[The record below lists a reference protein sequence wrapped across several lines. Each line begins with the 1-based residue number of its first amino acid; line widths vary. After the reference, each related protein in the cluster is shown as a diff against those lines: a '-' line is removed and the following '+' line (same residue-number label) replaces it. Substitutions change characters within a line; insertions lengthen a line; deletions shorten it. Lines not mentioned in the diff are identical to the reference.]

1 MNASGIKKVVIVAVI
16 LLAFLPVLPMIIPKP
31 MTFDR
36 ITTAIRDAG
45 LPIEGYTEVLPP
57 QLESIAHVGLYVAG
71 VRVDIYQYDDAGKIA
86 RHFEYQKQDPGTA
99 IVEMWGLA
107 QSLGAAPSRNLP
119 TLAARRGK
127 FMIVATGE
135 DKALLQHIINI
146 FKAA

>member
-1 MNASGIKKVVIVAVI
+1 MNASGVKKTIIVAVI
-16 LLAFLPVLPMIIPKP
+16 LIALLPALPMIVPKP
-31 MTFDR
+31 LTFDR

-57 QLESIAHVGLYVAG
+57 GLESIAQVSLYVED
-71 VRVDIYQYDDAGKIA
+71 VRVDIYQYDDEGKIA
-86 RHFEYQKQDPGTA
+86 RNLEYQRPDPGTA
-99 IVEMWGLA
+99 VVEAWGLA
-107 QSLGAAPSRNLP
+107 QSLGAAAPRNLP

-135 DKALLQHIINI
+135 DKALLQRIINI

>member
-1 MNASGIKKVVIVAVI
+1 MNASGLKKLAIAAVVLVI
-16 LLAFLPVLPMIIPKP
+16 LIPFLPMIIPKS

-36 ITTAIRDAG
+36 ITTAIRDG
-45 LPIEGYTEVLPP
+45 GMPIEQYTEPP
-57 QLESIAHVGLYVAG
+57 TPGLESIAQVSFYTLGA
-71 VRVDIYQYDDAGKIA
+71 RVDIYQYDDEGKIA

-99 IVEMWGLA
+99 IVEAWGLA

-135 DKALLQHIINI
+135 DKELLKRIIDM

>member
-1 MNASGIKKVVIVAVI
+1 MNASGVKKAIIVAVI
-16 LLAFLPVLPMIIPKP
+16 LIALLPVLPMIIPKP

-45 LPIEGYTEVLPP
+45 LPIEGYTEPVTPG
-57 QLESIAHVGLYVAG
+57 LESIAQVSLYVAG
-71 VRVDIYQYDDAGKIA
+71 VRVDIYQYDDEGKIA
-86 RHFEYQKQDPGTA
+86 RHLEYQRPDPGTA
-99 IVEMWGLA
+99 VVEAWGLA

-135 DKALLQHIINI
+135 DKALLQRIIDI
-146 FKAA
+146 FRAA